1 MTFLH
6 LLILFLIISCLEA
19 FISSGGNYYKIPRH
33 SQRFHSFWMLEA
45 SPPPPSVG
53 DLLCDLP
60 TPSLLL
66 ELSLGESAIVNNNSS
81 STFVSL
87 DEILLNCHHANNSSN
102 IEEIEKNSLL
112 DGSIFI
118 HTKVIN
124 TSIRDAITEEQGSG
138 KSHVICQVDATTNLT
153 PGGSFLGIGL
163 GLFCF

>member
-1 MTFLH
+1 M
-6 LLILFLIISCLEA
+6 
-19 FISSGGNYYKIPRH
+19 
-33 SQRFHSFWMLEA
+33 
-45 SPPPPSVG
+45 G

-81 STFVSL
+81 TFVSL
-87 DEILLNCHHANNSSN
+87 DEILLNCHANNSSN
-102 IEEIEKNSLL
+102 SEEIEKNSLL